1 MQYTYSIIIPYR
13 DIYDLLVKAVASI
26 PDREDIQIIIVD
38 NSNKPMDEKKIPHK
52 EKAMVCY
59 TTSEPG
65 QGGGRA
71 RNVGLKQ
78 VQGTHI
84 LFLDADDSF
93 TEGAFDSFDEEVDSL
108 SDIVFYKAD
117 SIKLKTGE
125 QSRRHCMVNS
135 FVDDY
140 LKTGCED
147 LPRYRYVN
155 PICKLY
161 KAPFVLENGFQF
173 DEVKVSNDFMFSVR
187 TGHFAKQISA
197 VDKVVYMITEGEKN
211 SSLTKART
219 AENQFIR
226 YKVAVSYCKFVEEV
240 GRRDMYF
247 HLLSYV
253 VHALKDFGP
262 KEFVKYVRYARKN
275 KVNIFYG
282 FSLSKIF
289 KK

>member
-1 MQYTYSIIIPYR
+1 MPYTYSIVIPYR
-13 DIYDLLVKAVASI
+13 DIYDLLTKAVASI

-38 NSNKPMDEKKIPHK
+38 NSDKPLDEERIPHK
-52 EKAMVCY
+52 EKATVCY
-59 TTSEPG
+59 STSEPG
-65 QGGGRA
+65 MGGGRA

-78 VQGTHI
+78 VQGSHI
-84 LFLDADDSF
+84 LFLDADDYF
-93 TEGAFDSFDEEVDSL
+93 TEGAFDCFDKEVDSP
-108 SDIVFYKAD
+108 SDIVFFKAD
-117 SIKLKTGE
+117 SMKLATGE
-125 QSRRHCMVNS
+125 QSNRHRMVNS
-135 FVDDY
+135 YVDNY
-140 LKTGCED
+140 LETGCED
-147 LPRYRYVN
+147 QPRYRYVN

-161 KAPFVLENGFQF
+161 KAPFVLDNGFWF

-187 TGHFAKQISA
+187 TGHYARQISA

-226 YKVAVSYCKFVEEV
+226 FKVAVDYCKFVEMV

-253 VHALKDFGP
+253 IHALKDFGP
-262 KEFVKYVRYARKN
+262 KEFVKYVRHARKN

-282 FSLSKIF
+282 FTLSKLF
-289 KK
+289 KR